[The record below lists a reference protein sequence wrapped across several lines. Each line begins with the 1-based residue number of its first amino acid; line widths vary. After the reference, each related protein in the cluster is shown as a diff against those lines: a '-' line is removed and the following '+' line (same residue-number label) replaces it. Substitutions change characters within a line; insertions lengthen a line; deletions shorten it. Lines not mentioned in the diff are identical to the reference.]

1 MKFLIRL
8 LLALCFVQISAQ
20 KNDSKISIIFDNLSI
35 EEALSEIEKNTAYR
49 FYYAESWLDSTLIKG
64 TYDTVSIE
72 NVLEDIFENTLINFY
87 ILDQSTVILTKNS
100 IIYDKLPEGFF
111 GIPNDTLRD
120 SESTRALTTAAP
132 VFLGRT
138 NKADQRKIKIYRI
151 GKEDKYGTRKNYRLE
166 GTVTDRK
173 SGEPLPNLSIIV
185 KGKKTGVVT
194 NEQGYYSI
202 VLPAGNTVLETR
214 SLGIESI
221 LMQVILY
228 NDGQLNFELEE
239 DVERLD
245 EVVLQADVDKNI
257 KKAITGATE
266 IDVEKSK
273 NIPLVLGERDVLKVA
288 ASLPGISTAGEGS
301 SGFNVRGGKTDQ
313 NLFLFDNAVIYS
325 PQHFFGIFSA
335 LNSFTLGQVEI
346 YKGSIPAEYGGRLS
360 SVFDLRTKKATTDKL
375 SGEGSIGPV
384 TGNLA
389 LEIPVA
395 KDKSSLMIAGRG
407 AYANWILRSLD
418 EESLNRSE
426 ASFYDLTATYEH
438 QIDENNQIKGTAYTS
453 RDDFSITSDS
463 LFIYENRLFTLNWN
477 HRINNKNNLNFTI
490 ANSQYAFDIQ
500 FKGNSSDNFRLG
512 YKINETGLKL
522 KFRRSI
528 STRFVLDY
536 GIASKLY
543 TIEPGSLR
551 PIGDESLV
559 SPVEIA
565 KERGLESAAFISGD
579 IDITTKLSVDAG
591 IRFSVFNALGPS
603 IQNTYQVGQ
612 PKSAET
618 VISTT
623 EYGTNEVIETYG
635 GPEFR
640 ISARYLLAKDFS
652 IKTSFNNSYQFV
664 HRLTNNTT
672 ASPIDTW
679 KLSDLNIKPQQ
690 SNQYAI
696 GLFKNLEE
704 NMYELSL
711 EGYYKT
717 SDNILDFKTGSQ
729 ILLNE
734 NIETEVLQGQGKA
747 YGLEFLIRKN
757 FGKLNGWFGYTYSRS
772 FIKFDSEFN
781 EERVNDGMFFP
792 SNFDKPHDLSI
803 VANYKFTKRFSLSTN
818 FVYQTGRPVTFP
830 VGNFTFNGSQFV
842 AFSDRNQ
849 FRIPDFYRLDIGFNI
864 EGNHKKNKLVHSFW
878 NFSIYNVLGRNNPYS
893 VFFVSEQGKI
903 KALQSSIFTI
913 PVPSITYNF
922 KF

>member
-1 MKFLIRL
+1 V
-8 LLALCFVQISAQ
+8 LCFVQISAQ
-20 KNDSKISIIFDNLSI
+20 KSDSKISIIFDNLSI
-35 EEALSEIEKNTAYR
+35 EEALSEIEKNTAYH

-64 TYDTVSIE
+64 TYDAVSIE
-72 NVLEDIFENTLINFY
+72 NILEDIFENTLINFY
-87 ILDQSTVILTKNS
+87 ILDQTTVILTKNS

-111 GIPNDTLRD
+111 GKPKDTLRD
-120 SESTRALTTAAP
+120 SESTEALTTAVP
-132 VFLGRT
+132 TFFGRT
-138 NKADQRKIKIYRI
+138 NKSDRRKIKVYRI
-151 GKEDKYGTRKNYRLE
+151 GKEDKNGARKNYRLE

-173 SGEPLPNLSIIV
+173 SGEPLSNLSIIV
-185 KGKKTGVVT
+185 KGKNTGAVT
-194 NEQGYYSI
+194 NEEGYYSI
-202 VLPAGNTVLETR
+202 VLPSGNNILETR

-221 LMQVILY
+221 LMQVILF

-245 EVVLQADVDKNI
+245 EVVLQADADKNV

-288 ASLPGISTAGEGS
+288 TSLPGISTAGEGA

-346 YKGSIPAEYGGRLS
+346 YTGSIPAEYGGRLS

-389 LEIPVA
+389 LEIPVV
-395 KDKSSLMIAGRG
+395 KEKSSLMIAGRG

-426 ASFYDLTATYEH
+426 ASFYDFTTTYEH
-438 QIDENNQIKGTAYTS
+438 QINENNQIKGTAYTS

-477 HRINNKNNLNFTI
+477 HRINNKNNLNLTI

-500 FKGNSSDNFRLG
+500 FKGNSSDNFKLG

-522 KFRRSI
+522 KLRKLI

-565 KERGLESAAFISGD
+565 KQRGLESAVFISGD
-579 IDITTKLSVDAG
+579 IDITKKLSVDAG
-591 IRFSVFNALGPS
+591 IRFSIFNALGPS
-603 IQNTYQVGQ
+603 IQNTYQEGQ

-618 VISTT
+618 VIATT

-640 ISARYLLAKDFS
+640 ISARYLLAEDFS
-652 IKTSFNNSYQFV
+652 IKASFNNSYQFI

-679 KLSDLNIKPQQ
+679 ILSDLNIKPQQ

-696 GLFKNLEE
+696 GLFKNLKG
-704 NMYELSL
+704 NIYEVSL

-729 ILLNE
+729 ILLNA
-734 NIETEVLQGQGKA
+734 NIEREVLQGQGKA

-757 FGKLNGWFGYTYSRS
+757 LGKLNGWLGYTYSRS
-772 FIKFDSEFN
+772 FTKFDSEFN

-792 SNFDKPHDLSI
+792 SNFDKPHDISI

-849 FRIPDFYRLDIGFNI
+849 FRIPDYYRLDIGFNV
-864 EGNHKKNKLVHSFW
+864 EGNHKKNKLAHSFW
-878 NFSIYNVLGRNNPYS
+878 TFSIYNVLGRNNPYS

-903 KALQSSIFTI
+903 KALQTSIFTI